1 MRATLRTILA
11 IGAVAAAAGRAR
23 SRHPSIPDTG
33 SDAAAVA
40 AAAAPRR
47 AAARRHAGGEEGL
60 CRHPR
65 QGRRRRQRAAAAPA
79 SYVVMA
85 STKET
90 WTVVDNGKE
99 TVFGYAPTY
108 FPGLTAPAEA
118 RRVPVGLGQQVSGI
132 DLSLIPGRAA
142 KITGTAFDSQR
153 RPFSRVTL
161 SDDIRGVNFASFRGA
176 GGASVAGD
184 GTFTI
189 ANVPPG
195 EYRLGAARLPG
206 DTAGDPEVAEMTVVV
221 DGTDLEN
228 VNLVGSVGATV
239 SGRVIPEGAST
250 PKWSAVTVD
259 VRQPLRNQTSPS
271 ILGAFR
277 NSGTARVK
285 EDGSFVVEH
294 VFDHARFQV
303 TLPDG
308 WMVKSITQAGR
319 ELGDAELQ
327 LRSGEDLRDVEVVI
341 SDKVSMVSGQLT
353 DARSQPI
360 HDATVIVFAADSSRW
375 FEGSRSVKAARP
387 DQQGQWQV
395 KALPPGE
402 YLAIAL
408 EYVEDGSWNDPDYLE
423 SLRKLATAITLAEGG
438 TETAALKLATPK

>member
-1 MRATLRTILA
+1 M
-11 IGAVAAAAGRAR
+11 
-23 SRHPSIPDTG
+23 
-33 SDAAAVA
+33 
-40 AAAAPRR
+40 
-47 AAARRHAGGEEGL
+47 
-60 CRHPR
+60 
-65 QGRRRRQRAAAAPA
+65 
-79 SYVVMA
+79 
-85 STKET
+85 
-90 WTVVDNGKE
+90 
-99 TVFGYAPTY
+99 FGYAPTY

-132 DLSLIPGRAA
+132 DLSLIRGRAA